1 MKHLKPFKINEISS
15 PAGSI
20 DIDISG
26 LSPMARHNNANPAIH
41 LPGEYEEEI
50 DKKLNV
56 YRVGVEG
63 MDMIY
68 YIIAAESIEEAHQIA
83 KTESMSNVDYD
94 DIFQITELQT
104 NNASSGVI
112 ISF

>member
-1 MKHLKPFKINEISS
+1 MKHLKLFKTNEISS

-26 LSPMARHNNANPAIH
+26 MSALDRHNNANPAIE
-41 LPGEYEEEI
+41 LEEEI
-50 DKKLNV
+50 DVKKLNV
-56 YRVGVEG
+56 YKASAEG

-68 YIIAAESIEEAHQIA
+68 YIVAAESLEEVQKIVSQ
-83 KTESMSNVDYD
+83 ESGNYVDID
-94 DIFQITELQT
+94 DIFQIEKLQT
-104 NNASSGVI
+104 DKTTSGII